1 MPFREKN
8 AWLTIF
14 ALVIV
19 FLPYYVFMV
28 RAYHGP
34 DPYIPYMLNT
44 AAHALIVFVVLEL
57 VLLAVP
63 RKLSPEDAGVPRD
76 EREQL
81 FAFRAA
87 RVAYVVLIVMIIAI
101 TFVMIHLDDGNW
113 GWGMLYLLAII
124 KAEIMRAAMLIVQ
137 YRRDY

>member
-34 DPYIPYMLNT
+34 DPYIPYLLNT
-44 AAHALIVFVVLEL
+44 AAHALIVFVCWNLSCWRCRASCRRKMPAFPETSASSCL
-57 VLLAVP
+57 HSGP
-63 RKLSPEDAGVPRD
+63 RRWLMSC
-76 EREQL
+76 
-81 FAFRAA
+81 
-87 RVAYVVLIVMIIAI
+87 
-101 TFVMIHLDDGNW
+101 
-113 GWGMLYLLAII
+113 
-124 KAEIMRAAMLIVQ
+124 
-137 YRRDY
+137 

>member
-1 MPFREKN
+1 
-8 AWLTIF
+8 
-14 ALVIV
+14 
-19 FLPYYVFMV
+19 
-28 RAYHGP
+28 
-34 DPYIPYMLNT
+34 
-44 AAHALIVFVVLEL
+44 VLEL

-87 RVAYVVLIVMIIAI
+87 TVAYVVLIVMIIAI
-101 TFVMIHLDDGNW
+101 TFVMIHLDGGNW

>member
-1 MPFREKN
+1 MPFREKK

-14 ALVIV
+14 ALVVV

-28 RAYHGP
+28 RTYHGP
-34 DPYIPYMLNT
+34 DPYIPYLANT
-44 AAHALIVFVVLEL
+44 AANALIVFVVLEL
-57 VLLAVP
+57 ILLAVA
-63 RKLSPEDAGVPRD
+63 RKLSPEDAGVPTD

-101 TFVMIHLDDGNW
+101 TFVMIHLEGGNW

-124 KAEIMRAAMLIVQ
+124 MAEIMRGAMLIVQ
-137 YRRDY
+137 YRRNY